1 MNKKAFL
8 LFLLLTPLIVI
19 VSSTLAFRFGF
30 GPEATKNNGIF
41 FNEFTD
47 ITEMEISS
55 IKNFKLDFEDGKWVM
70 GIYHNNEGKTLEN
83 SRLMKQLNVAL
94 NRDINRVKRI
104 VFFGYK
110 PEDSFLENIEN
121 DFPRLE
127 IFIDAESEFKDLLL
141 NLSEESIIS
150 SSSVWFSSLHSPILI
165 RCSFSLTTGSP
176 PGHLVCSS
184 PGLYLLGSSL
194 LL

>member
-19 VSSTLAFRFGF
+19 VSSTLAFRFGY

-47 ITEMEISS
+47 ISGIQISS
-55 IKNFKLDFEDGKWVM
+55 IKNQSLDFEDGKWVM
-70 GIYHNNEGKTLEN
+70 GIYHSNEGRTLEN

-104 VFFGYK
+104 LFFEVEPK
-110 PEDSFLENIEN
+110 DSFLKNIRN
-121 DFPRLE
+121 DFPRQE
-127 IFIDAESEFKDLLL
+127 IFIDNESEFKDLLL
-141 NLSEESIIS
+141 KLSEESVIS
-150 SSSVWFSSLHSPILI
+150 SSFIFIIDPYGRLVMYFPNDLTPKKILKDLKVLI
-165 RCSFSLTTGSP
+165 
-176 PGHLVCSS
+176 
-184 PGLYLLGSSL
+184 
-194 LL
+194 

>member
-47 ITEMEISS
+47 ITGMEISS
-55 IKNFKLDFEDGKWVM
+55 TKNFKLDFEDGKWVM

-104 VFFGYK
+104 VFFEDN

-127 IFIDAESEFKDLLL
+127 IFVDAE
-141 NLSEESIIS
+141 LS
-150 SSSVWFSSLHSPILI
+150 LI
-165 RCSFSLTTGSP
+165 
-176 PGHLVCSS
+176 HI
-184 PGLYLLGSSL
+184 
-194 LL
+194 

>member
-1 MNKKAFL
+1 MNKKSFL

-47 ITEMEISS
+47 VTGMEISS
-55 IKNFKLDFEDGKWVM
+55 TKNFKLDFEDGKWVM

-104 VFFGYK
+104 VFFETK

-121 DFPRLE
+121 DFPRQE
-127 IFIDAESEFKDLLL
+127 IFIDAESGFKDLLG
-141 NLSEESIIS
+141 
-150 SSSVWFSSLHSPILI
+150 
-165 RCSFSLTTGSP
+165 R
-176 PGHLVCSS
+176 SS
-184 PGLYLLGSSL
+184 PTAAETADQLITYELYSQRLV
-194 LL
+194 

>member
-1 MNKKAFL
+1 MNKKFFL

-41 FNEFTD
+41 FNDFTD
-47 ITEMEISS
+47 VTGMEMSS
-55 IKNFKLDFEDGKWVM
+55 TKDFKLDFEDGKWVM

-104 VFFGYK
+104 IFFDTK

-121 DFPRLE
+121 DFPRQE
-127 IFIDAESEFKDLLL
+127 IFIDAESGFKDLLL

-150 SSSVWFSSLHSPILI
+150 SSYIFIIDPYGRLVMYFPNDLTPKKILKDLKVLI
-165 RCSFSLTTGSP
+165 
-176 PGHLVCSS
+176 
-184 PGLYLLGSSL
+184 
-194 LL
+194 

>member
-47 ITEMEISS
+47 ISGMEISS
-55 IKNFKLDFEDGKWVM
+55 TKNYELNFEDGKWVM
-70 GIYHNNEGKTLEN
+70 GIYHSNEGRTLEN

-104 VFFGYK
+104 IFFEDK
-110 PEDSFLENIEN
+110 PEESLIKNIEN
-121 DFPRLE
+121 DFPRQE
-127 IFIDAESEFKDLLL
+127 IFIDAESGFKDLLL
-141 NLSEESIIS
+141 NTSEESVIS
-150 SSSVWFSSLHSPILI
+150 SSYIFIIDPYGSCLLYTSPSPRDLVISRMPSSA
-165 RCSFSLTTGSP
+165 
-176 PGHLVCSS
+176 
-184 PGLYLLGSSL
+184 
-194 LL
+194 